1 MTPTITILYSTT
13 GLSFVDA
20 SSLSYLQSDY
30 ATLLTVDTADY
41 TLGGT
46 TVYIQQ
52 VTDYGSSM
60 TATSSMQLTFAD
72 PCPTTSFDTATI
84 SSAY

>member
-1 MTPTITILYSTT
+1 M
-13 GLSFVDA
+13 
-20 SSLSYLQSDY
+20 
-30 ATLLTVDTADY
+30 TVDTTDY

-52 VTDYGSSM
+52 VTDYTSDV
-60 TATSSMQLTFAD
+60 TAKSSMQLTFVD
-72 PCPTTSFDTATI
+72 PCATTSFDTATI